1 MLVLNEYGDDV
12 EAWTFSPWA
21 DAIPIHTAAAVAIN
35 TAIMAPNMH
44 FQPNVLR
51 LELWPATPPRM
62 SMIAPAIITMV
73 PRTITIPANHPQIV
87 SSNPLIGLLKFG
99 EGAKYTDPGKCAD
112 SNLVT
117 NTIMLCLSVCLLD
130 ESPFYTMQNSCVY
143 LDHCRMLICPVD
155 TPEQLVLPTRT
166 RSSPR
171 AAP

>member
-1 MLVLNEYGDDV
+1 
-12 EAWTFSPWA
+12 
-21 DAIPIHTAAAVAIN
+21 
-35 TAIMAPNMH
+35 
-44 FQPNVLR
+44 
-51 LELWPATPPRM
+51 M

-155 TPEQLVLPTRT
+155 TPEQLVFPTRT

-171 AAP
+171 AAPCPAPTGLSAMSRARLSTRTPRSPIPTLFPETLAVLPTPTTASRPGQYEAG